1 VDRSNRRLQVGV
13 LSLSNSKAVIFSCE
27 GCALSDN
34 ERSFFADSKPLGFIL
49 FGRNCETPEQL
60 RALTDSLRDAV
71 GWDCPILIDQ
81 EGGRV
86 QRLKPPIWHGYPSM
100 QSFGAKAAVDTEQA
114 LADLRYTILQLSGE
128 LQEAGINTNCAPV
141 LDVLFEATHDA
152 IGDRAFSE
160 DPEIA
165 SRLALSACRHFL
177 AAGITP
183 IIKHIPG
190 QGRAASDSHKDLP
203 RISALRCEMQDTDFK
218 PFKDIVASDIADQ
231 VWAMAAHIV
240 YEDIDPD
247 LPSSASPKVIEDVIR
262 GDIGFDGFLLSDDLN
277 MDALSGLGDIVA
289 RSSAVIE
296 AGCDASLYCWADMDV
311 MQKIAK
317 SVPNLSQKA
326 QKSLQNSRK
335 SLKLAV

>member
-1 VDRSNRRLQVGV
+1 MS
-13 LSLSNSKAVIFSCE
+13 AVF
-27 GCALSDN
+27 L
-34 ERSFFADSKPLGFIL
+34 
-49 FGRNCETPEQL
+49 
-60 RALTDSLRDAV
+60 
-71 GWDCPILIDQ
+71 PILNRWALFCLGAI
-81 EGGRV
+81 V
-86 QRLKPPIWHGYPSM
+86 KRLSSYARLPTLCAMLWSM

-277 MDALSGLGDIVA
+277 MDALSGLGVRRAAMLRFIVG
-289 RSSAVIE
+289 RI
-296 AGCDASLYCWADMDV
+296 WM
-311 MQKIAK
+311 
-317 SVPNLSQKA
+317 
-326 QKSLQNSRK
+326 
-335 SLKLAV
+335 